1 MNNQFD
7 SPQSPASSLIC
18 SIGSTIRQNNSND
31 IMNFL
36 IVLSD
41 KHYEHRTLFHRS
53 DYDKL
58 VKLKEYFPGP
68 LHIINV
74 NDLDKPE
81 NKQFI
86 IEGYVMIKKLYAK
99 LPKEKIYVDFANFN
113 EKYFNSKINELI
125 SIFSVL
131 KAERIVLSMH
141 NESSEDIALNFAGGV
156 RANNIE
162 LDAGA
167 GGESH
172 RNNSLQK
179 KWEIKF
185 GKTDIPIKTIELVDT
200 KKFYYLPK
208 ESEWIEIIRKRI
220 SRGMIEDNYVY
231 THHNDNHFST
241 SFFTNLQMLQI
252 DANYSSSKYNN
263 ISIEYSVTYYPTEEI
278 QKCGVCGDKRHSS
291 KECNKKTTPETQSF
305 YDKLKNILF

>member
-1 MNNQFD
+1 MN
-7 SPQSPASSLIC
+7 SPQSPMTNLMC
-18 SIGSTIRQNNSND
+18 SIGSTLQQNTSND

-41 KHYEHRTLFHRS
+41 KHYEKRTLFHRS

-86 IEGYVMIKKLYAK
+86 IEGNVMIKKLYAR

-131 KAERIVLSMH
+131 QAEKIVLSIH
-141 NESSEDIALNFAGGV
+141 SESAEDIAVNFAGGV
-156 RANNIE
+156 RAKNIE
-162 LDAGA
+162 LDVGA
-167 GGESH
+167 GGEMH
-172 RNNSLQK
+172 KNDCIEK

-185 GKTDIPIKTIELVDT
+185 SKTNTPIKTIELVDV

-208 ESEWIEIIRKRI
+208 EPEWIEIIRKRI

-231 THHNDNHFST
+231 THHNDNHFSS
-241 SFFTNLQMLQI
+241 SFFTDLQMLHI
-252 DANYSSSKYNN
+252 DVNYNSAKYNN
-263 ISIEYSVTYYPTEEI
+263 ISITYSVAYYPTTELP
-278 QKCGVCGDKRHSS
+278 KCDVCGDKGHSS
-291 KECNKKTTPETQSF
+291 KECNKKPSTPETQSF
-305 YDKLKNILF
+305 YNLLKNILF